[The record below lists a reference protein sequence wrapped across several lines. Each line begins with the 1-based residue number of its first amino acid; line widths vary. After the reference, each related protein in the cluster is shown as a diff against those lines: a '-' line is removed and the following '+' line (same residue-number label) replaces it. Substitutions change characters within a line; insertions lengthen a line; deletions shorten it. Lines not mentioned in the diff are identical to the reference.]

1 MNNNSRQLKTAMNDR
16 AFTDHLIN
24 QASGASVRLGERLL
38 DRGLLTPRQFQYALQ
53 KQSVENL
60 RFGALL
66 VKHGLVQ
73 EYYVAKELAA
83 EKNIPFLARDDF
95 PAPDTDTFKHFNRE
109 LCLLNGFLPIR
120 RVDDELE
127 ILLGDCDEAYVSEL
141 VIQRTGLMCR
151 FLQGEFS
158 RVSQYT
164 REVFYFAQHSVE
176 SLLELEVRRLANDID
191 HAYSPEKFIDYLL
204 HKAVYE
210 RATDI
215 HLSPSASSLHL
226 FFRIDGVLRPIMALP
241 SSLIRLVICIKL
253 MAEMDISEQRRPQDG
268 SFHTTIL
275 DQPFAVRVSVLCSE
289 FGERVVLR
297 LLPERG
303 ELSSLEQLGFLKNDV
318 ATLERIFV
326 KPSGMVLI
334 TGPTGSGKSTTMHA
348 ALQIQSLVES
358 NVLTVE
364 DPIEYWVPGAAQ
376 TEVNR
381 RAGYDFSN
389 ALRFFLRHDPDVILI
404 GEIRD
409 KETALA
415 AIEAA
420 ATGHLVLSTLHVSSA
435 FGVVPRLRPLGLDSQ
450 MIADNLVAIVSQR
463 LVRRN
468 CPHCSTEVVLTD
480 EEKAWLGGGEIKALR
495 GTGCSA
501 CGFSGYLGRLPVYEI
516 LEIDQSLA
524 NGIADNVGRELLH
537 SKAMNSGFTTL
548 LDQAKWRV
556 CHGQTTLDE
565 IRRVVGE
572 GWAG

>member
-1 MNNNSRQLKTAMNDR
+1 MNDKV
-16 AFTDHLIN
+16 FTDHLIHHT
-24 QASGASVRLGERLL
+24 SGASVRLGERLL

-53 KQSVENL
+53 KQNVEKL
-60 RFGALL
+60 RFGTLL

-73 EYYVAKELAA
+73 EYHIAQELAA
-83 EKNIPFLARDDF
+83 ETNIPFLTHEEF
-95 PAPDTDTFKHFNRE
+95 PVPDPDTFGHFNRE

-120 RVDDELE
+120 RVDNELE
-127 ILLGDCDEAYVSEL
+127 VLLGDSDAAYVAEL
-141 VIQRTGLMCR
+141 VLHRTGLACR
-151 FLQGEFS
+151 FLQGEFT
-158 RVSQYT
+158 RVSQYI
-164 REVFYFAQHSVE
+164 REVFYFAQHSIGA
-176 SLLELEVRRLANDID
+176 LLELEVRRLADDVD
-191 HAYSPEKFIDYLL
+191 HAYSPEKFLDYLL
-204 HKAVYE
+204 HKAVHE

-215 HLSPSASSLHL
+215 HISPSVSSLHL
-226 FFRIDGVLRPIMALP
+226 FFRIDGVLRPIIALP
-241 SSLIRLVICIKL
+241 LSLMRLIIYIKL

-275 DQPFAVRVSVLCSE
+275 DRPFAVRVSVLCSE

-297 LLPERG
+297 LLPERS
-303 ELSSLEQLGFLKNDV
+303 ELSGLEQLGFLKKDV
-318 ATLERIFV
+318 ATLERIFA
-326 KPSGMVLI
+326 KPSGMILI

-348 ALQIQSLVES
+348 ALQFQSLVES

-364 DPIEYWVPGAAQ
+364 DPIEYRVPGAAQ

-415 AIEAA
+415 AVEAA

-435 FGVVPRLRPLGLDSQ
+435 FGVVPRLRPLGLDAQ
-450 MIADNLVAIVSQR
+450 MIADNLVAVISQR

-468 CPHCSTEVVLTD
+468 CPHCSATNTLTD
-480 EEKAWLGGGEIKALR
+480 EEKAWLGDGEIKALR
-495 GTGCSA
+495 GTGCEA

-524 NGIADNVGRELLH
+524 NGIADSVSRETLH
-537 SKAMNSGFTTL
+537 NKALSGGFITL
-548 LDQAKWRV
+548 LEQAKWRV
-556 CHGQTTLDE
+556 RNGQTTLDE

-572 GWAG
+572 GVDG

>member
-1 MNNNSRQLKTAMNDR
+1 MNSKPLKTTMNDS
-16 AFTDHLIN
+16 AFTSHLIH

-38 DRGLLTPRQFQYALQ
+38 ERGLLTPRQFQYALQ
-53 KQSVENL
+53 KQSVEKL
-60 RFGALL
+60 RFGTLL

-73 EYYVAKELAA
+73 EYHVAEELAA
-83 EKNIPFLARDDF
+83 EKNIPFLANEEF
-95 PAPDTDTFKHFNRE
+95 PAPDPDTFKHFNRE
-109 LCLLNGFLPIR
+109 LCLLHSFLPIR
-120 RVDDELE
+120 RVEGGLE
-127 ILLGDCDEAYVSEL
+127 VLLGDSDEAYVSDL
-141 VIQRTGLMCR
+141 VMHRTGLKCR
-151 FLQGEFS
+151 FLQGEFT
-158 RVSQYT
+158 RVSQYI
-164 REVFYFAQHSVE
+164 REVFYFTQHSID
-176 SLLELEVRRLANDID
+176 SLLEQEVRRLTDDVD
-191 HAYSPEKFIDYLL
+191 HAYSPEKFLDYLL
-204 HKAVYE
+204 HKAVHE

-215 HLSPSASSLHL
+215 HISPSASSVHL

-241 SSLIRLVICIKL
+241 SSLMRLVIYIKL
-253 MAEMDISEQRRPQDG
+253 IAEMDISEQRRPQDG

-297 LLPERG
+297 LLPERS
-303 ELSSLEQLGFLKNDV
+303 ELSGLEQLGFLKNDV
-318 ATLERIFV
+318 ATLERIFA
-326 KPSGMVLI
+326 KPSGMILI

-364 DPIEYWVPGAAQ
+364 DPIEYQVPGAAQ

-415 AIEAA
+415 AVEAA
-420 ATGHLVLSTLHVSSA
+420 ATGHLVLSTLHVSGV
-435 FGVVPRLRPLGLDSQ
+435 FGVVPRLRPLGLDAQ
-450 MIADNLVAIVSQR
+450 MIADNLIAVISQR

-468 CPHCSTEVVLTD
+468 CPHCGVETALSA
-480 EEKAWLGGGEIKALR
+480 EEKAWLGGGAIRAIR
-495 GTGCSA
+495 GAGCEA
-501 CGFSGYLGRLPVYEI
+501 CGFSGYLGRLPIYEI

-524 NGIADNVGRELLH
+524 NGIADNIGREKLLA
-537 SKAMNSGFTTL
+537 KAMSNGFKTL
-548 LDQAKWRV
+548 LEQAKWRV

-572 GWAG
+572 GVAG

>member
-1 MNNNSRQLKTAMNDR
+1 MNSR

-24 QASGASVRLGERLL
+24 QASSASVRLGERLL
-38 DRGLLTPRQFQYALQ
+38 DHGLLTPRQFQYALQ
-53 KQSVENL
+53 KQSVEKL
-60 RFGALL
+60 RFGTLL

-83 EKNIPFLARDDF
+83 EKNIPFITREEF
-95 PAPDTDTFKHFNRE
+95 PVPDPDTFRHFNRE

-120 RVDDELE
+120 RTDDALE
-127 ILLGDCDEAYVSEL
+127 VLLGDSDEAHVAEL
-141 VIQRTGLMCR
+141 VMHRTGLACR
-151 FLQGEFS
+151 FLQGEFA
-158 RVSQYT
+158 RVMQYI
-164 REVFYFAQHSVE
+164 REVFYFTQHSIE
-176 SLLELEVRRLANDID
+176 SLLEREVRRLADDVD
-191 HAYSPEKFIDYLL
+191 HVYSPDKFLDFLL
-204 HKAVYE
+204 HKAVHE

-215 HLSPSASSLHL
+215 HLSPSSSSLHL

-241 SSLIRLVICIKL
+241 FSLMRLVIYIKL

-275 DQPFAVRVSVLCSE
+275 DLPFAVRVSILCSE

-303 ELSSLEQLGFLKNDV
+303 ELSGLEQLGFLENDV
-318 ATLERIFV
+318 ATLELIFA
-326 KPSGMVLI
+326 KPSGMILI

-364 DPIEYWVPGAAQ
+364 DPIEYRVPGAAQ

-415 AIEAA
+415 AVEAA

-435 FGVVPRLRPLGLDSQ
+435 FGVVPRLRPLGLDVQ
-450 MIADNLVAIVSQR
+450 MIADNLVAVISQR

-468 CPHCSTEVVLTD
+468 CPHCSVEDTLSDV
-480 EEKAWLGGGEIKALR
+480 EKKWLGGGEIKTYR
-495 GTGCSA
+495 GTGCEV

-524 NGIADNVGRELLH
+524 NSIADNAGREALR
-537 SKAMNSGFTTL
+537 SKAIDNGFVAL
-548 LDQAKWRV
+548 IEQAKWRV
-556 CHGQTTLDE
+556 RHGQTTLAE
-565 IRRVVGE
+565 IRRIVGE
-572 GWAG
+572 GVT

>member
-1 MNNNSRQLKTAMNDR
+1 MNDK

-24 QASGASVRLGERLL
+24 QTTGVSLRLGERLL
-38 DRGLLTPRQFQYALQ
+38 SRGLLTPRQFQYALQ
-53 KQSVENL
+53 KQSVEKL
-60 RFGALL
+60 RLGTLL

-73 EYYVAKELAA
+73 EYHVAEELAA
-83 EKNIPFLARDDF
+83 EKNIPFVAHEDF
-95 PAPDTDTFKHFNRE
+95 PTPDPDTFGHFNRE

-120 RVDDELE
+120 RVNSELE
-127 ILLGDCDEAYVSEL
+127 VLLGDSDEAHVSEL
-141 VIQRTGLMCR
+141 VMHRTGLTCR
-151 FLQGEFS
+151 FLQGEFT
-158 RVSQYT
+158 RVSQYI
-164 REVFYFAQHSVE
+164 REVFYFAQHSIE
-176 SLLELEVRRLANDID
+176 SLLNQEARRLADDVD
-191 HAYSPEKFIDYLL
+191 HAYSPEKFLDYLL
-204 HKAVYE
+204 HKAVHE

-241 SSLIRLVICIKL
+241 CSLMRLIIYIKL

-275 DQPFAVRVSVLCSE
+275 DMPFAVRVSVLCSE

-297 LLPERG
+297 LLPERS
-303 ELSSLEQLGFLKNDV
+303 ELSGLEQLGFLKNDV
-318 ATLERIFV
+318 AALERLFA
-326 KPSGMVLI
+326 KPSGMILI

-364 DPIEYWVPGAAQ
+364 DPIEYRVPGAAQ

-415 AIEAA
+415 ALEAA

-435 FGVVPRLRPLGLDSQ
+435 FGVVPRLSPLGLDAQ
-450 MIADNLVAIVSQR
+450 MIADNLVAVISQR

-468 CPHCSTEVVLTD
+468 CPHRSAEIILSDD
-480 EEKAWLGGGEIKALR
+480 EKKWLGGNGAITALR
-495 GTGCSA
+495 GVGCEA

-524 NGIADNVGRELLH
+524 NGIADGVNRETLH
-537 SKAMNSGFTTL
+537 NKAIEGGFTSL
-548 LDQAKWRV
+548 LEQAKWRV
-556 CHGQTTLDE
+556 RHGQTTLDE

-572 GWAG
+572 GVAG